1 MQKEAL
7 SIPFQLRRIDILQ
20 NSGQSENCPIL
31 SCNHYARGAQQNGK
45 RDPRRGERELGEGG
59 AALAL
64 RAPRIG
70 LSRLQIPNPQGIAED
85 ETRKAEKITY

>member
-1 MQKEAL
+1 M
-7 SIPFQLRRIDILQ
+7 
-20 NSGQSENCPIL
+20 
-31 SCNHYARGAQQNGK
+31 RGAQLNGK
-45 RDPRRGERELGEGG
+45 KDPRRGERELGEGG

-85 ETRKAEKITY
+85 ETRKAEKITYINLHSTTHGH